1 MTDKELIPI
10 PNRARERLTI
20 ILMVVD
26 QGREKILYI

>member
-1 MTDKELIPI
+1 MTDKELIQI
-10 PNRARERLTI
+10 PNKARERLAM